1 MATGV
6 INARAQEKGKIFITT
21 AVGLINAKGNFG
33 KAFKSTVTFNSGVE

>member
-6 INARAQEKGKIFITT
+6 INARAQEKGKIFFTT